1 MKMTACENFVRKACH
16 SRFFF
21 CEKEFASI
29 EILIQ
34 IITVTPPNPSDN
46 SISRRTF
53 VKTSTL
59 TVGAATLLCQGV
71 SLGQTMS
78 PNPCNKT
85 VSAAPD
91 TARTDPRTYTNPV
104 EATRNSKTFRAQ
116 LETWTNPANS
126 SAKSKIVTVQ
136 VSAQE
141 VSNPQSLGPATEM
154 DVYKLKGAIKA
165 ENCTF
170 EGSTEPTKANKFI
183 GDPWYEDEAAISV
196 TASEKSYDKKR
207 ERHQV
212 MVLAK
217 HTEEPI
223 TNGLSMTVEICFAEM
238 STIEWRV
245 QGSSNPEEWIEPKG
259 PDNLPTSEVVWQ
271 DQDNKES
278 KTVKVYVTGTPQP

>member
-1 MKMTACENFVRKACH
+1 MTACEKFVRKACQ

-21 CEKEFASI
+21 CEKDFASI

-34 IITVTPPNPSDN
+34 INTMTPPNPSDH

-59 TVGAATLLCQGV
+59 TVGAATLLCHGV
-71 SLGQTMS
+71 SLGQNMS
-78 PNPCNKT
+78 PPPPNPCNKK

-116 LETWTNPANS
+116 LETWTNPANGP
-126 SAKSKIVTVQ
+126 ANSKIVTVQ

-141 VSNPQSLGPATEM
+141 VSNPQSLGPVIEM
-154 DVYKLKGAIKA
+154 DIYKLNGSIKL

-170 EGSTEPTKANKFI
+170 DASTTPTKADKFI
-183 GDPWYEDEAAISV
+183 GDPWHEDEATISV
-196 TASEKSYDKKR
+196 TAGGKSYDKKR

-212 MVLAK
+212 LVLSK
-217 HTEEPI
+217 HTEAAI
-223 TNGLSMTVEICFAEM
+223 TNGLSMTVEIWFAEM

-245 QGSSNPEEWIEPKG
+245 QGSSNPEEWIEPLG
-259 PDNLPTSEVVWQ
+259 PGDLPISEIAWE
-271 DQDNKES
+271 DKDNK
-278 KTVKVYVTGTPQP
+278 